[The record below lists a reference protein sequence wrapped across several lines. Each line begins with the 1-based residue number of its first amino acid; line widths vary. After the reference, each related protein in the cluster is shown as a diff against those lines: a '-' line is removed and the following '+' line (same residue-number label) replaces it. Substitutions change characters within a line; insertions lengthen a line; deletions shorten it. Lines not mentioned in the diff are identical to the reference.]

1 MSIVHI
7 ITRNL
12 PSAIKHLAKKAALG
26 GAEAAVVEC
35 AADMV
40 GRFFTPRASE
50 TLMKKQKDFLKT
62 SGMYDEMND
71 KPGDF
76 FVFKQ
81 KDIPDDVKNNP
92 GDYFI
97 KFMKVPNAPKTDAKS
112 DK

>member
-1 MSIVHI
+1 MSIVNI
-7 ITRNL
+7 IARNI

-35 AADMV
+35 AADIV
-40 GRFFTPRASE
+40 GRFFTPKASE
-50 TLMKKQKDFLKT
+50 ALMKKQKDFLKT

-92 GDYFI
+92 GEYFI
-97 KFMKVPNAPKTDAKS
+97 KFMKIPDAAENDAKS